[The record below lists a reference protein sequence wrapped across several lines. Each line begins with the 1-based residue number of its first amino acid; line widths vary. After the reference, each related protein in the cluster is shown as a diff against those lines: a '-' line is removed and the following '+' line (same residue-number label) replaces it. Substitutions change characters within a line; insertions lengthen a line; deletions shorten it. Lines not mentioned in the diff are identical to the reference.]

1 MVIFRIFS
9 SGGKFRLNFMK
20 NLRGF
25 GNLRGLA
32 IMKNLRGFGNLGGL
46 ALNIIKRIGCGTRFV
61 TPSDKKMVEVA
72 GQFTHCFHNGLDYS
86 FIWTVPEESVY
97 GKIEVVNVI
106 INSQFTIH
114 NSQLNPILVVRRER
128 A

>member
-9 SGGKFRLNFMK
+9 SGGKFRLNIMK

-25 GNLRGLA
+25 GNLGGLA

-61 TPSDKKMVEVA
+61 TPSYKEK
-72 GQFTHCFHNGLDYS
+72 NGGGGGTVYPLFSQWTGLFLHLDNARGERL
-86 FIWTVPEESVY
+86 W
-97 GKIEVVNVI
+97 KNR
-106 INSQFTIH
+106 NSK
-114 NSQLNPILVVRRER
+114 RDY
-128 A
+128 